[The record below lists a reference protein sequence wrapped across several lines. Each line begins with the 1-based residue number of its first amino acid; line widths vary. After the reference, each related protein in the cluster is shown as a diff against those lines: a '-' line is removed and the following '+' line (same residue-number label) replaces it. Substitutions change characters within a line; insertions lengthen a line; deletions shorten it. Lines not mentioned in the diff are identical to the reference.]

1 MANTITAVTPSIYA
15 GLDVVSREL
24 IGAIP
29 AVQRD
34 ATTERAAV
42 GQTVNVPVVPAGSV
56 GNITPG
62 SVPPDDGDTT
72 IGSMPVSMTK
82 AKYSPVRWNGEEQ
95 ITVNGTGQ
103 FNKILADQFAQAFRL
118 LANSIEVDIMTA
130 AAAAASRATGAAGTA
145 PFGTAGDLTD
155 FAGVNQILDVNGAP
169 MSGRKLIVGSAAR
182 YNLEGKQSVLWK
194 VNESGDNGALLNQ
207 RIMPNVMGL
216 DLGFSA
222 GTQAITKGTGT
233 SYVVNHSAG
242 YNVGD
247 TAINL
252 GSGSGTVKAGDVV
265 TFAGDSNKYV
275 VTTALTANVV
285 TLAKPGLLLPL
296 AHGVAMTVGNSFT
309 ANVAFTP
316 NALVLATRA
325 PAVPN
330 GGDSAD
336 DRITVTDPVSG
347 LSFEV
352 ALYREYKRIRYEV
365 GIVWGVGVVKRE
377 HIVLLMG

>member
-1 MANTITAVTPSIYA
+1 MSNTITAVIPSIYA
-15 GLDVVSREL
+15 GLDQVAREL

-34 ATTERAAV
+34 ASVERAAL
-42 GQTVNVPVVPAGSV
+42 GQTVTVPVVPAATV

-72 IGSMPVSMTK
+72 IGTMSVSMTK

-95 ITVNGTGQ
+95 ITLTPTGQ
-103 FNKILADQFAQAFRL
+103 LNKILADQFAQSFRL
-118 LANSIEVDIMTA
+118 LANQIEIDIMA
-130 AAAAASRATGAAGTA
+130 AAAANASRAVGSAGTT

-155 FAGVNQILDVNGAP
+155 FAAVNRELDINGAP
-169 MSGRKLIVGSAAR
+169 ASGRSLIVGSPAR

-194 VNESGDNGALLNQ
+194 VNEAGDGGKLLNQ

-216 DLGFSA
+216 DIGFSA
-222 GTQAITKGTGT
+222 GTQSIVKGTGT
-233 SYVVNHSAG
+233 SYVVAHTAG

-247 TAINL
+247 TAIAV
-252 GSGSGTVKAGDVV
+252 GTGTGTVKAGDVV
-265 TFAGDSNKYV
+265 TFAGDANNYV
-275 VTTALTANVV
+275 VQAALAAGVV
-285 TLAKPGLLLPL
+285 TLAKPGLQLPL
-296 AHGVAMTVGNSFT
+296 ANATAMTVGNNFV
-309 ANVAFTP
+309 ANVAFTR
-316 NALVLATRA
+316 NALILAARA
-325 PAVPN
+325 PATPT

-336 DRITVTDPVSG
+336 DRMMVTDSVSG

-352 ALYREYKRIRYEV
+352 CLYREYKRIRYEV

-377 HIVLLMG
+377 DIIILRG